1 MQSGMGKGFK
11 SHWPSILAIVAFA
24 PGVFRWVVS
33 IFDWGARLDVIIAH
47 IHELGWVGS
56 VFAFFL
62 DPAPWSIFPA
72 FVIGFLFLALEVRKT
87 KSSPSVL
94 QGAGAITALPT
105 PQLPVFP
112 TVSETRL
119 FVPESANPDVLVAL
133 RKDRTSIQSEP
144 LVLPYI
150 GKWIRFTG
158 YVRNVYEPT
167 ESGVFENKTRKSM
180 VVVEYGTPQRETNT
194 QVFMQFGEAWLDRL
208 HMLQKGDSINVEGR
222 IDRILPYEIHLED
235 CGIFG

>member
-1 MQSGMGKGFK
+1 MESRMGKGFK
-11 SHWPSILAIVAFA
+11 SHWPSILAIIAFA

-62 DPAPWSIFPA
+62 VPPPWSIFPA
-72 FVIGFLFLALEVRKT
+72 FVIGFLFLALEVRRI
-87 KSSPSVL
+87 KSSNPAL
-94 QGAGAITALPT
+94 PNAAAITMLPSP
-105 PQLPVFP
+105 PQPIVS

-119 FVPESANPDVLVAL
+119 FVPDSVDPDFLAAL
-133 RKDRTSIQSEP
+133 RNDRTSIQSEP

-158 YVRNVYEPT
+158 SVRNVYEPT
-167 ESGVFENKTRKSM
+167 EFRLLEKTTRRSM
-180 VVVEYGTPQRETNT
+180 VVVEYGARHRETNT
-194 QVFMQFGEAWLDRL
+194 QIFMQFGEAWLDRL
-208 HMLQKGDSINVEGR
+208 HMLQRGNSITVEGR
-222 IDRILPYEIHLED
+222 LDRILSHEIHLED
-235 CGIFG
+235 CSILG